1 MLEQDKT
8 FSLQT
13 ETQKYVSEIQ
23 AYNGML
29 QSAPGI
35 VFTLFAGPLTDSFGR
50 KPLIISALF
59 GYLLL
64 DIIFLVNA
72 YWFFELKVVL
82 VPVAFL
88 IACHSISATCAQVEY
103 LLLECL
109 QDLTGGA
116 TCFYLASYSYM
127 ADITTPDTRIEL
139 QTKVNTK
146 TCNNE
151 PLLRAF
157 SWLKAANI
165 AFTFKNLLRTLC

>member
-1 MLEQDKT
+1 M
-8 FSLQT
+8 
-13 ETQKYVSEIQ
+13 SEIQ

-88 IACHSISATCAQVEY
+88 IPCYQGLILY
-103 LLLECL
+103 LPA
-109 QDLTGGA
+109 G
-116 TCFYLASYSYM
+116 
-127 ADITTPDTRIEL
+127 
-139 QTKVNTK
+139 
-146 TCNNE
+146 
-151 PLLRAF
+151 
-157 SWLKAANI
+157 
-165 AFTFKNLLRTLC
+165 

>member
-1 MLEQDKT
+1 MLEQDET
-8 FSLQT
+8 FTLQT

-72 YWFFELKVVL
+72 YWFFELKVV
-82 VPVAFL
+82 F
-88 IACHSISATCAQVEY
+88 T
-103 LLLECL
+103 
-109 QDLTGGA
+109 
-116 TCFYLASYSYM
+116 ASNVSGVS
-127 ADITTPDTRIEL
+127 DP
-139 QTKVNTK
+139 
-146 TCNNE
+146 
-151 PLLRAF
+151 
-157 SWLKAANI
+157 
-165 AFTFKNLLRTLC
+165 